1 MAYFRLRED
10 AQSWFSEISGG
21 PPFRT
26 KFDIYYLCLM
36 AGFASGRATE
46 LVGSGAAATDF
57 VEKFVEDY
65 RPSSRLLIG
74 LLVTAELR
82 KSGIDVSEK
91 AQVRSLFKR
100 LVDSES
106 PNSLTDQGMRRLNA
120 YASGGYEYI
129 AEKRDMKPYA
139 AEEFIQGYTAL
150 IAEAIESA
158 SAGVPKTDTGQ

>member
-1 MAYFRLRED
+1 MAYFRLRTD
-10 AQSWFSEISGG
+10 AQSWFSEIADS

-26 KFDIYYLCLM
+26 KFDIYYLCLI
-36 AGFASGRATE
+36 AGLASGRATE
-46 LVGSGAAATDF
+46 LTGTAHPATDL

-65 RPSSRLLIG
+65 RPASRLIIG

-91 AQVRSLFKR
+91 AQVRALFKR

-120 YASGGYEYI
+120 YASGGYEYL
-129 AEKRDMKPYA
+129 AEQRDMKPYT
-139 AEEFIQGYTAL
+139 AEEFIQGYSAL
-150 IAEAIESA
+150 IENAVEKLPPA
-158 SAGVPKTDTGQ
+158 